1 MPSHAAPADTRCSFS
16 RIGRAC
22 SCRSRCIRERLT
34 VSREAGLHSPPLRE
48 ERLVPVG
55 RDRSRPARRVE
66 PGDLLRREAPPEG
79 AEVLPAAARDAP
91 GEPDAHH
98 AARAPQ
104 TNPRSDDLPPLT
116 VEQRRRRKPLQSR
129 PATSVGCESRDMW
142 LERRIVSLLS
152 SPSFRAPRRSRVFSP

>member
-34 VSREAGLHSPPLRE
+34 VSREAGLHSPPVRE
-48 ERLVPVG
+48 ECLVPVG

-79 AEVLPAAARDAP
+79 AEVLHQRLLVRPLV
-91 GEPDAHH
+91 
-98 AARAPQ
+98 
-104 TNPRSDDLPPLT
+104 NPMRTTPLG
-116 VEQRRRRKPLQSR
+116 PLRPTRGLMTSR
-129 PATSVGCESRDMW
+129 P
-142 LERRIVSLLS
+142 
-152 SPSFRAPRRSRVFSP
+152 SPSSSDGAGSLFNHGRDLGRMREQGHVA

>member
-1 MPSHAAPADTRCSFS
+1 MAVASRLFGNAVACGPCRYPCSFS

-66 PGDLLRREAPPEG
+66 PGDLLRRTTERVLTGGAGAGGAAGVGSVPTGPSGEVIIAPSYNSPQVG
-79 AEVLPAAARDAP
+79 PIPA
-91 GEPDAHH
+91 
-98 AARAPQ
+98 
-104 TNPRSDDLPPLT
+104 
-116 VEQRRRRKPLQSR
+116 
-129 PATSVGCESRDMW
+129 
-142 LERRIVSLLS
+142 
-152 SPSFRAPRRSRVFSP
+152 F